1 MSSRETCV
9 NDRLYSYIIHNDVTI
24 RSLTTVVNQL
34 TLTKA
39 KDLMMMKVTDP
50 SQYGIFIHFVEYEIR
65 LENSTSVMA
74 QITQMRCNK
83 LEQLSSRVYGIP
95 LPTASFSSSP
105 LRLTTLTSAKQNDN
119 Q

>member
-39 KDLMMMKVTDP
+39 N
-50 SQYGIFIHFVEYEIR
+50 VENNE
-65 LENSTSVMA
+65 
-74 QITQMRCNK
+74 
-83 LEQLSSRVYGIP
+83 
-95 LPTASFSSSP
+95 
-105 LRLTTLTSAKQNDN
+105 
-119 Q
+119 